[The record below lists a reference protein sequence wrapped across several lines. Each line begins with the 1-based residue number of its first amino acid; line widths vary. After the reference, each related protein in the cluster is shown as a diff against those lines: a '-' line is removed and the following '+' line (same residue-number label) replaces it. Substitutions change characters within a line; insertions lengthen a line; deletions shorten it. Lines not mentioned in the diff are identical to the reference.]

1 MAKEVNIFYLGKQ
14 PRDLDDQ
21 TFEVNW
27 IVGLTSEHEE
37 DPEYE
42 SETEFDL
49 ESDDFNLDQ
58 IVDFVVELATN
69 TTPINPF
76 QKEQPST
83 EKIPSFKSSSQTPQV
98 QILR

>member
-58 IVDFVVELATN
+58 IVDFLVQWATN
-69 TTPINPF
+69 AIPINLF
-76 QKEQPST
+76 RKNN
-83 EKIPSFKSSSQTPQV
+83 PQ
-98 QILR
+98 LSKFLLPN